1 MIGKLF
7 PDSTVSVTAAV
18 TLENILNLRSYLFV

>member
-7 PDSTVSVTAAV
+7 PDSAVSVTAAV
-18 TLENILNLRSYLFV
+18 ALENILNLHSYLFV